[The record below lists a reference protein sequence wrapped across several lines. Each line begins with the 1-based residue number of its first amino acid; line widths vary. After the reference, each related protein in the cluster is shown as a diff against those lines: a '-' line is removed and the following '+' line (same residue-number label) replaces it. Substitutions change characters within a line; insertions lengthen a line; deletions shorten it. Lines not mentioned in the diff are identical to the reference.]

1 MLVLLLFF
9 LLFAPLIS
17 GALMPACVL
26 QFQEMPSDREK
37 KDEKKW
43 SRMADQ
49 SEQSNVEL
57 L

>member
-26 QFQEMPSDREK
+26 QFQEMPSDRK

-43 SRMADQ
+43 FRMADQ